1 MKTEMTAPIRTT
13 EAQKAWL
20 EKEKKRTGNP
30 IAAIIRNLI
39 QGEVEKDN

>member
-13 EAQKAWL
+13 QAQKDWL

-39 QGEVEKDN
+39 QVKVEEEN